1 MECWQHTL
9 ILKKPCFVHGWCAC
23 SFPQSP
29 GAFPSCHVPSFSTVQ
44 SSAYMTSCSAR
55 TRGDCGRTV
64 SETQFQRDN
73 RKRRNGQNLR
83 KNHWLCHWIDV
94 ARCCPECASSE
105 EDRRNNIFDLLDKTS
120 NILNNYIIHLQTC
133 GGICF
138 VILEFRNLYRAS
150 ISVDFRNIQQPPQA
164 LQSMDAKIL
173 SILHYSFA

>member
-1 MECWQHTL
+1 MAGAPAVFLNPQAHSLRATCPPSAQCSLRHTWPL
-9 ILKKPCFVHGWCAC
+9 AVLEHEETVGELCLKHNSK
-23 SFPQSP
+23 
-29 GAFPSCHVPSFSTVQ
+29 
-44 SSAYMTSCSAR
+44 
-55 TRGDCGRTV
+55 
-64 SETQFQRDN
+64 EN

-138 VILEFRNLYRAS
+138 VILDFRNLYRAS
-150 ISVDFRNIQQPPQA
+150 ISVDFRNIQQPPRA